1 MKFYFKRENV
11 KKPISH
17 SPIPRDLLVRG
28 IASAK
33 VGEKQQAYN
42 YLDRYLSQDPP
53 QKEQIDAMYYLSLV
67 SPTEDEQREWIEK
80 ILAID
85 PTEGRARRQMAIL
98 NGEIQSENIIDPDR
112 LPEQIPQQ
120 VTTNDLKRFVC
131 PQCGGRMTFA
141 PDGQSLVC
149 ENCEVT
155 SMREKSGGRIEETNF
170 FISLATGQGQS
181 TAVNT
186 QISLCAG
193 CGAEFI
199 IPVQQLS
206 WQCPFCESNYA
217 VVQKEE
223 REILLPGA
231 VIPFHLT
238 ESQAYQTLLKWWSSN
253 QEASEGKFEAL
264 QGIYLPIWTFD
275 IGGFIDWQLEVLENR
290 QWYPQSST
298 KALFY
303 DDIRVPATRKHP
315 RLMNDLMNS
324 YDFNA
329 MVAFD
334 FQYLV
339 NWMAESYGVP
349 AGDAALTARK
359 VAMEAER
366 QYLKDVNIQ
375 QIRNLALNTSRITVE
390 QYKLVLIPVWSALLV
405 FNAERVPVMINGQN
419 GKLFSTYQDENK
431 NNWLSK
437 MLRWMD

>member
-1 MKFYFKRENV
+1 M
-11 KKPISH
+11 KKPVSY
-17 SPIPRDLLVRG
+17 SPLSRDLLVRG

-33 VGEKQQAYN
+33 IGENQLAYR
-42 YLDRYLSQDPP
+42 YLDRYLYQDPP
-53 QKEQIDAMYYLSLV
+53 LKEQIDAMFYLSLV

-98 NGEIQSENIIDPDR
+98 NGELQTENIIDPDR
-112 LPEQIPQQ
+112 LPDQISQQ
-120 VTTNDLKRFVC
+120 VSANDLERFVC
-131 PQCGGRMTFA
+131 SQCGGRMTFA
-141 PDGQSLVC
+141 PDGQSLLC
-149 ENCEVT
+149 ENCEVK
-155 SMREKSGGRIEETNF
+155 SLREKSGGRIEETNF
-170 FISLATGQGQS
+170 SISLATGQGQS

-217 VVQKEE
+217 VGQKEE

-231 VIPFHLT
+231 IIPFGMK
-238 ESQAYQTLLKWWSSN
+238 ESQAYQRLLKWWHGN
-253 QEASEGKFEAL
+253 QEANAGKFEAL
-264 QGIYLPIWTFD
+264 QGIYMPIWTFD
-275 IGGFIDWQLEVLENR
+275 IGGFIDWQLEVKENR
-290 QWYPQSST
+290 QWFPQNST

-303 DDIRVPATRKHP
+303 DDIRVPATRKCP

-324 YDFNA
+324 YDFDE
-329 MVAFD
+329 MLAFD
-334 FQYLV
+334 YSFLA
-339 NWMAESYGVP
+339 NWMAESYQVP
-349 AGDAALTARK
+349 AGDAALVARK
-359 VAMEAER
+359 VALEAER

-375 QIRNLALNTSRITVE
+375 QIRNLELNTSRVTVE
-390 QYKLVLIPVWSALLV
+390 QYKLVLIPVWSAMLV
-405 FNAERVPVMINGQN
+405 FNAERFPVMINGQN
-419 GKLFSTYQDENK
+419 GKLFSTYQDGDK